1 MLHHIT
7 SAVGVSNNISS
18 SLVTFRYCEHD
29 VHNSVRF
36 NLLFLVR
43 QSLVIV
49 MIEQLLMLVVGLSMA
64 ASGVLTRHLNLSCTK
79 SN

>member
-18 SLVTFRYCEHD
+18 SFVTFRYCEHD

-36 NLLFLVR
+36 NLLFLVW
-43 QSLVIV
+43 QSLVI
-49 MIEQLLMLVVGLSMA
+49 IEQLLMLVV
-64 ASGVLTRHLNLSCTK
+64 VR
-79 SN
+79 